1 MILTIAIVIV
11 AVLVIGLLIASY
23 HKTGPDQAMVI
34 TGALLGK
41 SKSIDANED
50 VNSRYKIVKGG
61 GAFVIPVLQQMGLI
75 DLGTMKIDVDVPNTQ
90 TQTMVPV
97 NVNATAILRVGSPK
111 SMIAIAAEKI
121 MNLSDEALESQLSE
135 MVRGQI
141 RTIVSEMEPAEL
153 VKNKQKFSDS
163 VLENVVSQMGQF
175 GLEVTG
181 LTITKIDDDNGFY
194 KSMYEPDI
202 AAKQRDAANAK
213 ARAQRETREV
223 AAQEEQAAQE
233 AEQRTKQNVSNFNK
247 TTAIVEAQNEQES
260 KAAEAEANRI
270 IAEKNGDTEIMK
282 QEKAAQ
288 VATKNVEI
296 AKQRYQAEVVAK
308 QQADSDALRINADAD
323 AYSVKA
329 TAEAKAAQV
338 RAEGTA
344 EADVIRVSGEAKAD
358 AQAKLGDAFEKNGQA
373 MLMKQIIEVL
383 PQLVENAAKP
393 LEAID
398 SLTVFDGGKGV
409 TDTGLSTLPQILE
422 MVKSTTG
429 MDIADMAQQRAAGMV
444 TLAKDIDA
452 PAPTSN
458 KKESKPKPEP
468 KA

>member
-11 AVLVIGLLIASY
+11 AVLIIGLLIASY

-41 SKSIDANED
+41 SKSIDSNEE

-61 GAFVIPVLQQMGLI
+61 GAFIIPVLQQMGLI

-233 AEQRTKQNVSNFNK
+233 AEQKTKQNVSNFNK

-329 TAEAKAAQV
+329 TAEAKAAKCVLKVQP
-338 RAEGTA
+338 
-344 EADVIRVSGEAKAD
+344 
-358 AQAKLGDAFEKNGQA
+358 KL
-373 MLMKQIIEVL
+373 
-383 PQLVENAAKP
+383 
-393 LEAID
+393 
-398 SLTVFDGGKGV
+398 T
-409 TDTGLSTLPQILE
+409 
-422 MVKSTTG
+422 
-429 MDIADMAQQRAAGMV
+429 
-444 TLAKDIDA
+444 
-452 PAPTSN
+452 
-458 KKESKPKPEP
+458 
-468 KA
+468 

>member
-11 AVLVIGLLIASY
+11 AVLIIGLLIASY

-41 SKSIDANED
+41 SKSIDSNEE

-61 GAFVIPVLQQMGLI
+61 GAFIIPVLQQMGLI

-233 AEQRTKQNVSNFNK
+233 AEQKTKQNVSNFNK

-344 EADVIRVSGEAKAD
+344 EADVIRVSGEAKAE
-358 AQAKLGDAFEKNGQA
+358 AQAKLGEAFEKNGA
-373 MLMKQIIEVL
+373 SMLAKQLIELL

-393 LEAID
+393 LGAID
-398 SLTVFDGGKGV
+398 QMTVFDGGKGV
-409 TDTGLSTLPQILE
+409 TDTGLSTLPQIFD
-422 MVKSTTG
+422 MIKSTTG
-429 MDIADMAQQRAAGMV
+429 MDIADMATQRAAGTV
-444 TLAKDIDA
+444 TLANETGLTA
-452 PAPTSN
+452 P
-458 KKESKPKPEP
+458 KKSSKSKPEP
-468 KA
+468 KD

>member
-1 MILTIAIVIV
+1 MFVIIPIVVVAVIIV
-11 AVLVIGLLIASY
+11 AILIGSY
-23 HKTGPDQAMVI
+23 RKTGPDSAMVI
-34 TGALLGK
+34 TGAGLGK
-41 SKSIDANED
+41 NKSIDSNSE
-50 VNSRYKIVKGG
+50 VNSRVKIVKGG
-61 GAFVIPVLQQMGLI
+61 GAFVIPIAQQVGYI
-75 DLGTMKIDVDVPNTQ
+75 DLRTMKIDVDVPNTQ

-97 NVNATAILRVGSPK
+97 NVNSTAILRVGSSK
-111 SMIAIAAEKI
+111 QMIAVAAEKI
-121 MNLSDEALESQLSE
+121 MNLSEEDLYSQLSE

-163 VLENVVSQMGQF
+163 VLTNVVSQMAQF

-181 LTITKIDDDNGFY
+181 FTITKVDDDNGFY
-194 KSMYEPDI
+194 QSMYEPDI

-213 ARAQRETREV
+213 ARAQRETRQV
-223 AAQEEQAAQE
+223 AAQEEQTAQE
-233 AEQRTKQNVSNFNK
+233 AEQTTKQNVSNFNK
-247 TTAIVEAQNEQES
+247 NTAIIEAKNEQES

-358 AQAKLGDAFEKNGQA
+358 AQAKLGEAFEKNGTS
-373 MLMKQIIEVL
+373 MLAKQLIELL

-398 SLTVFDGGKGV
+398 QLTVFDGGKGV
-409 TDTGLSTLPQILE
+409 TDTGLSTLPQIFE
-422 MVKSTTG
+422 MIKSTTG
-429 MDIADMAQQRAAGMV
+429 MDIADMATQRAVGTV
-444 TLAKDIDA
+444 TLANETGLTT
-452 PAPTSN
+452 P
-458 KKESKPKPEP
+458 KKTTKSKPEP
-468 KA
+468 KD

>member
-61 GAFVIPVLQQMGLI
+61 GAFIIPVLQQMGLI

-233 AEQRTKQNVSNFNK
+233 AEQKTKQNVSNFNK

-323 AYSVKA
+323 AYSVRA

-358 AQAKLGDAFEKNGQA
+358 AQAKLGEAFEKNGTS
-373 MLMKQIIEVL
+373 MLAKQLIELL

-393 LEAID
+393 LGAID
-398 SLTVFDGGKGV
+398 QLTVFDGGKGL
-409 TDTGLSTLPQILE
+409 TDTGLSTLPQIFD
-422 MVKSTTG
+422 MIKSTTG
-429 MDIADMAQQRAAGMV
+429 MDIADMATQRAVGTV
-444 TLAKDIDA
+444 TLANETGLTA
-452 PAPTSN
+452 P
-458 KKESKPKPEP
+458 KKTTKSKPEP
-468 KA
+468 KD

>member
-1 MILTIAIVIV
+1 MLVVIPVILLAIIII
-11 AVLVIGLLIASY
+11 AVLIGSY

-41 SKSIDANED
+41 NKSVDTNSE
-50 VNSRYKIVKGG
+50 VNSRSKIVKGG
-61 GAFVIPVLQQMGLI
+61 GAFVIPILQQRNLI
-75 DLGTMKIDVDVPNTQ
+75 DLRTMKIDVDVPNTQ

-97 NVNATAILRVGSPK
+97 NVNSTAILRVGSPK
-111 SMIAIAAEKI
+111 KMIAVAAEKI
-121 MNLSDEALESQLSE
+121 MNLSKDDLESQLSE

-163 VLENVVSQMGQF
+163 VLENVVSQMEQF

-181 LTITKIDDDNGFY
+181 FTITKIDDDNNFY
-194 KSMYEPDI
+194 KSTYEPDI

-213 ARAQRETREV
+213 ARAEREIREV
-223 AAQEEQAAQE
+223 AAREEQAAQE
-233 AEQRTKQNVSNFNK
+233 AEQTTKQNISNFNK
-247 TTAIVEAQNEQES
+247 TTAIVEAKNQQES
-260 KAAEAEANRI
+260 QSAEAEANRI
-270 IAEKNGDTEIMK
+270 IAEKNGDVEIMK

-288 VATKNVEI
+288 VATKNVDI
-296 AKQRYQAEVVAK
+296 AKQNYQAEVVAK
-308 QQADSDALRINADAD
+308 QQAESDAQRINADAN
-323 AYSVKA
+323 AYSVK
-329 TAEAKAAQV
+329 TNAEAKASQV

-344 EADVIRVSGEAKAD
+344 EADIIRASGEAKAD

-452 PAPTSN
+452 PTSN
-458 KKESKPKPEP
+458 KKDSKPKPEP

>member
-11 AVLVIGLLIASY
+11 AVLIIGLLIASY

-61 GAFVIPVLQQMGLI
+61 GAFIIPVLQQMGLI

-233 AEQRTKQNVSNFNK
+233 AEQKTKQNVSNFNK

-358 AQAKLGDAFEKNGQA
+358 AQAKLGEAFEKNGTS
-373 MLMKQIIEVL
+373 MLAKQLIELL

-398 SLTVFDGGKGV
+398 QLTVFDGGKGV
-409 TDTGLSTLPQILE
+409 TDTGLSTLPQIFE
-422 MVKSTTG
+422 MIKSTTG
-429 MDIADMAQQRAAGMV
+429 MDIADMATQRAVGTV
-444 TLAKDIDA
+444 TLANETGLTA
-452 PAPTSN
+452 P
-458 KKESKPKPEP
+458 KKTTKSKPEP
-468 KA
+468 KD

>member
-11 AVLVIGLLIASY
+11 AVLIIGLLIASY

-41 SKSIDANED
+41 SKSIDSNEE

-61 GAFVIPVLQQMGLI
+61 GAFIIPVLQQMGLI

-233 AEQRTKQNVSNFNK
+233 AEQKTKQNVSNFNK

-358 AQAKLGDAFEKNGQA
+358 AQAKLGEAFEKNGTS
-373 MLMKQIIEVL
+373 MLAKQLIELL

-398 SLTVFDGGKGV
+398 QLTVFDGGKGV
-409 TDTGLSTLPQILE
+409 TDTGLSTLPQIFD
-422 MVKSTTG
+422 MIKSTTG
-429 MDIADMAQQRAAGMV
+429 MDIADMATQRAAGTV
-444 TLAKDIDA
+444 TLANETGLTA
-452 PAPTSN
+452 PKKTS
-458 KKESKPKPEP
+458 KSKPEP
-468 KA
+468 KD

>member
-1 MILTIAIVIV
+1 MILTIAILIV
-11 AVLVIGLLIASY
+11 AVLIIGILIASY

-41 SKSIDANED
+41 SKSIDANEE

-61 GAFVIPVLQQMGLI
+61 GAFIIPVLQQMGLI

-247 TTAIVEAQNEQES
+247 TTAIVEAQNEQEA
-260 KAAEAEANRI
+260 KAAEAEANRV

-323 AYSVKA
+323 AYSVRA
-329 TAEAKAAQV
+329 AAEAKAAQV

-358 AQAKLGDAFEKNGQA
+358 AQAKLGEAFEKNGTS
-373 MLMKQIIEVL
+373 MLAKQLIELL

-393 LEAID
+393 LGAID
-398 SLTVFDGGKGV
+398 QLTVFDGGKGV
-409 TDTGLSTLPQILE
+409 TDTGLSTLPQIFD
-422 MVKSTTG
+422 MIKSTTG
-429 MDIADMAQQRAAGMV
+429 MDIADMATQRAAGTV
-444 TLAKDIDA
+444 TLANETGLTA
-452 PAPTSN
+452 PKKTS
-458 KKESKPKPEP
+458 KSKPEP
-468 KA
+468 KD